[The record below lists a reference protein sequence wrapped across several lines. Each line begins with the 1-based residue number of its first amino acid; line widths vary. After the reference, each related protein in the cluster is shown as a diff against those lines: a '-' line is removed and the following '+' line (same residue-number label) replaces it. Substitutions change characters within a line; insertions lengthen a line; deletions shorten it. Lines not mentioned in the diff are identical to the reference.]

1 MHRVRNL
8 LVIITVL
15 ALMLGIPRLTYAQET
30 LTIYADYPSMVVGIG
45 EGITLDVTIQVPES
59 GVVTLDVNNLPEGW
73 SAEYRGGGRGIRAIY
88 VQKDE
93 PARVQLRLTQPQNVT
108 AGTYRFNLVA
118 RAGEVTATFPMEL
131 IVQEKTPARLTLQT
145 DFPVLRGG
153 SESTFSFNA
162 TLKNEG
168 GEDIFVTLSADAPRE
183 FKVTFRATG
192 KDITNLP
199 TEIKAN
205 ASQRIDIS
213 VEPLTSVPVGSYP
226 ITVRAQ
232 SETAEATLTLTAE
245 VFGQPQLTLT
255 TPDERL
261 SADAYLG
268 KTTPIKLV
276 LRNTGNSPA
285 LGVRLSASSPS
296 GWEVTFEPQEV
307 VEVPANGEV
316 EVTVNIKPAERAV
329 AGDYIITFRA
339 QPKDGASKSADF
351 RITMRT
357 STLWGMVGVILI
369 AVALAIVGLAVV
381 RFGRR

>member
-1 MHRVRNL
+1 M
-8 LVIITVL
+8 
-15 ALMLGIPRLTYAQET
+15 
-30 LTIYADYPSMVVGIG
+30 
-45 EGITLDVTIQVPES
+45 
-59 GVVTLDVNNLPEGW
+59 
-73 SAEYRGGGRGIRAIY
+73 
-88 VQKDE
+88 
-93 PARVQLRLTQPQNVT
+93 
-108 AGTYRFNLVA
+108 
-118 RAGEVTATFPMEL
+118 
-131 IVQEKTPARLTLQT
+131 TLQT

-183 FKVTFRATG
+183 VKVTFRATG